1 MANITA
7 HRTGE
12 LQRQILLILKRHRE
26 GLRAKE
32 VLATLAREL
41 PPTEYE
47 QADYP
52 SSPGYRR
59 FEFIARFYSISLV
72 KAGWLIKS
80 GGTWTATA
88 EGIAALGQFPE
99 PSNFKKAAD
108 AKYREWAAARP
119 SEEELPDTIEQDQIS
134 RVTLEEAE
142 ENAWDEVTRHL
153 DSIPPYDLQEAV
165 AGLLRAMGYHVSYN
179 APPGR
184 DQGIDLIAHR
194 DPLGLQTPRIK
205 VQVKRRQ
212 DRIPV
217 DEVRSFLAILG
228 EGDAG
233 IFVSTG
239 GFTSE
244 TEREARTQ
252 ERRKLMLIDA
262 RRLFDLWIEHY
273 SRIPDEQRRLLPI
286 KPIYYLDLEP

>member
-12 LQRQILLILKRHRE
+12 LQRQILLILKVYPE

-32 VLATLAREL
+32 LLARLAREL
-41 PPTEYE
+41 PPTDYE
-47 QADYP
+47 RADYP
-52 SSPGYRR
+52 SSPGHRR
-59 FEFIARFYSISLV
+59 FEFIARFSSIPLV

-88 EGIAALGQFPE
+88 EGIAALEQFPE
-99 PSNFKKAAD
+99 PNKFKKAAD
-108 AKYREWAAARP
+108 AKYREWEAAQP
-119 SEEELPDTIEQDQIS
+119 SEEETPETIEQEQIS

-153 DSIPPYDLQEAV
+153 GSIPPYDLQEVV

-179 APPGR
+179 APPGP
-184 DQGIDLIAHR
+184 DQGIDLIAHT

-228 EGDAG
+228 ESDAG

-239 GFTSE
+239 GFTPE
-244 TEREARTQ
+244 AEREARTQ

-273 SRIPDEQRRLLPI
+273 ARIPDEQRRLLPI

>member
-12 LQRQILLILKRHRE
+12 MQRQILLILKRYPE
-26 GLRAKE
+26 GLRAKQ
-32 VLATLAREL
+32 VLAALAQEL

-47 QADYP
+47 SADYP
-52 SSPGYRR
+52 SSPGHRR
-59 FEFIARFYSISLV
+59 FEFIARFSSIPLV
-72 KAGWLIKS
+72 KAGWLIKA
-80 GGTWTATA
+80 GGEWTAT
-88 EGIAALGQFPE
+88 EGGIAALDQFSE
-99 PSNFKKAAD
+99 PVQFKRAAT
-108 AKYREWAAARP
+108 AKYREWEATQSSDEEVP
-119 SEEELPDTIEQDQIS
+119 ETPEEEQIL
-134 RVTLEEAE
+134 RVALEEAE
-142 ENAWDEVTRHL
+142 EKAWDEVTRHL
-153 DSIPPYDLQEAV
+153 GSIPPYDLQEIA
-165 AGLLRAMGYHVSYN
+165 AGLMRAMGYHVSYN
-179 APPGR
+179 SPPGPDR
-184 DQGIDLIAHR
+184 GIDIIAHT

-205 VQVKRRQ
+205 VQVKRRGEKTT
-212 DRIPV
+212 V
-217 DEVRSFLAILG
+217 DGIRSFLAILG
-228 EGDAG
+228 ESDAG

-244 TEREARTQ
+244 AEREARGQ

>member
-7 HRTGE
+7 QRTGE
-12 LQRQILLILKRHRE
+12 LQRQILLILKRHPE

-47 QADYP
+47 RADYP

-59 FEFIARFYSISLV
+59 FEFIARFSSISLV
-72 KAGWLIKS
+72 KAGWLIKA
-80 GGTWTATA
+80 GGEWTATEA
-88 EGIAALGQFPE
+88 GIAALDRFSE
-99 PSNFKKAAD
+99 PAAFKKAAD
-108 AKYREWAAARP
+108 AKYREWEATQP
-119 SEEELPDTIEQDQIS
+119 DEEEVPETPEEEQIS
-134 RVTLEEAE
+134 RIALEEAE
-142 ENAWDEVTRHL
+142 DKAWDEVTRHL
-153 DSIPPYDLQEAV
+153 GSIPPYDLQEIV

-179 APPGR
+179 SPPGP
-184 DQGIDLIAHR
+184 DQGIDIIAHT

-205 VQVKRRQ
+205 VQVKRRG
-212 DRIPV
+212 DRTTV
-217 DEVRSFLAILG
+217 DGIRSFLAILG
-228 EGDAG
+228 ESDAG

-244 TEREARTQ
+244 AEREARSQ
-252 ERRKLMLIDA
+252 ERRKLMLVDA

-273 SRIPDEQRRLLPI
+273 ARIPDEQRRLLPI
-286 KPIYYLDLEP
+286 KPIYYLDLES

>member
-1 MANITA
+1 MANITT
-7 HRTGE
+7 HRTGQM
-12 LQRQILLILKRHRE
+12 QRQILLILGRHLE

-32 VLATLAREL
+32 VLATLAGEL

-47 QADYP
+47 RADYP
-52 SSPGYRR
+52 SSPGVRR
-59 FEFIARFYSISLV
+59 FEYIARFSSIPLV

-88 EGIAALGQFPE
+88 AGIAALEEFPE
-99 PSNFKKAAD
+99 PIQLKRAAD

-119 SEEELPDTIEQDQIS
+119 PEDEVLETTEQEQIS
-134 RVTLEEAE
+134 RITLEKAE
-142 ENAWDEVTRHL
+142 ENAWDEVTRYL
-153 DSIPPYDLQEAV
+153 GSIPPYDLQEIV
-165 AGLLRAMGYHVSYN
+165 AGLLRAMGNHVSYN
-179 APPGR
+179 APPGP
-184 DQGIDLIAHR
+184 DQGIDLIAHT

-228 EGDAG
+228 ESDAG
-233 IFVSTG
+233 IFLSTG

-244 TEREARTQ
+244 AEREARTQ
-252 ERRKLMLIDA
+252 ERRKLILIDV

-273 SRIPDEQRRLLPI
+273 SRIPDAQRRLLPI
-286 KPIYYLDLEP
+286 KPIYYLDLDQ